1 LHGARPRPGLWSGDR
16 MSIKVG
22 TKVSWN
28 TSQGATHGKVVE
40 KKTKDF
46 TLDGQHFKASDDE
59 PKWVVES
66 DKSGKRAAHAPS
78 ALTET
83 KS

>member
-1 LHGARPRPGLWSGDR
+1 MQHAAVVAGSWSACR
-16 MSIKVG
+16 VSIRVG
-22 TKVSWN
+22 STVSWN
-28 TSQGATHGKVVE
+28 TSQGETHGKVVE

-46 TLDGQHFKASDDE
+46 TLDGQHFKASEDD

-78 ALTET
+78 ALKEG
-83 KS
+83 KG

>member
-1 LHGARPRPGLWSGDR
+1 

-28 TSQGATHGKVVE
+28 TSQGTTHGKVVE

>member
-1 LHGARPRPGLWSGDR
+1 

-22 TKVSWN
+22 SKVSWR
-28 TSQGATHGKVVE
+28 TSQGETHGKVVG

-46 TLDGQHFKASDDE
+46 TLDGNHFKASDDD

-66 DKSGKRAAHAPS
+66 EKSGKRAAHAPS
-78 ALTET
+78 ALTE
-83 KS
+83 S